1 MAAGE
6 KFKDRFVMVCGLFY
20 LFFLS
25 PLFDFSNLHNWSL
38 LHERYLPIR
47 LMIRH
52 KTGTSSA
59 HPDLREHGVCVRNTA
74 FGGRASTCDCL
85 VQTSN

>member
-1 MAAGE
+1 MD
-6 KFKDRFVMVCGLFY
+6 FIFC
-20 LFFLS
+20 FFLS

-47 LMIRH
+47 H

-59 HPDLREHGVCVRNTA
+59 HPDLREHGVCVRNIA
-74 FGGRASTCDCL
+74 FGESASTCDCL
-85 VQTSN
+85 VQTSNYNNHGVAERCSGLTN